1 VATLDHV
8 AQHAGVSKATAS
20 RALSK
25 PSLVSPATVARVLDS
40 ARALGF
46 VPNRTARALAGG
58 RTGLVA
64 IVVPT
69 LENSFFTP
77 IIRGAQEQAAA
88 SGLHLT
94 IAVHGLDSPADIAA
108 FDTLSR
114 QVDGFLIAAPRGADE
129 VVYPAAAGIPS
140 VLIDREIAGL
150 PSVSADTA
158 TAFGELARGF
168 IDRGHTSIAFV
179 GGPDRSWQN
188 TQRIAAVQ
196 AAAAGRCTLTVLGPY
211 PATVASGVA
220 VTAAIVDSGATA
232 VISYAAAISLGLI
245 FGLNARG
252 LAVPGDIIVSADESV
267 VAALDLRGAPS
278 IEVDGEELGRQAM
291 HRLIERIDA
300 PAHDGQGGA
309 PDAAAIKLSVP
320 VRWSPSEP

>member
-1 VATLDHV
+1 MATLDHV

-25 PSLVSPATVARVLDS
+25 PSLVSPGTVARVLAS
-40 ARALGF
+40 ARTLGF
-46 VPNRTARALAGG
+46 VPNRTAQALAGG

-108 FDTLSR
+108 LEILSR
-114 QVDGFLIAAPRGADE
+114 QVDGFLIAAPRGDDD
-129 VVYPAAAGIPS
+129 VVSGAAAGIPS
-140 VLIDREIAGL
+140 VLIDREIEGL

-158 TAFGELARGF
+158 SAFAELARGF
-168 IDRGHTSIAFV
+168 LDRGHTRIAFV

-188 TQRIAAVQ
+188 AQRINAVRE
-196 AAAAGRCTLTVLGPY
+196 ATAGRCDLTVLGPF
-211 PATVASGVA
+211 PATVASGVDAAEA
-220 VTAAIVDSGATA
+220 VVAAGATA
-232 VISYAAAISLGLI
+232 VISYAASISLGLI

-252 LAVPGDIIVSADESV
+252 ITVPGDVVVSADDGV
-267 VAALDLRGAPS
+267 VAALGLRGAPS
-278 IEVDGEELGRQAM
+278 IEVDGEELGRLAM
-291 HRLIERIDA
+291 QRLLERIGHA
-300 PAHDGQGGA
+300 AGHDGLDDDPQA
-309 PDAAAIKLSVP
+309 KLPVP
-320 VRWSPSEP
+320 VRWSAAG

>member
-40 ARALGF
+40 ARELGF
-46 VPNRTARALAGG
+46 VPNRTAQALAGG

-94 IAVHGLDSPADIAA
+94 IAVHGLDSPTDIAA
-108 FDTLSR
+108 LETLSR
-114 QVDGFLIAAPRGADE
+114 QVDGFLIAAPRGDDD
-129 VVYPAAAGIPS
+129 VVTAATAGIPS
-140 VLIDREIAGL
+140 VLIDREIHGL

-158 TAFGELARGF
+158 TAFGQLARGF

-188 TQRIAAVQ
+188 AQRITAVQ
-196 AAAAGRCTLTVLGPY
+196 DAAAGRCALTVLGPY
-211 PATVASGVA
+211 PATVASGVEATEA
-220 VTAAIVDSGATA
+220 VVASGATA
-232 VISYAAAISLGLI
+232 VISYAASISLGLI

-252 LAVPGDIIVSADESV
+252 LTVPGDVVVSADDGV
-267 VAALDLRGAPS
+267 VGALGLQGAPS
-278 IEVDGEELGRQAM
+278 IEVDGEELGHLAM
-291 HRLIERIDA
+291 QRLLEQIGA
-300 PAHDGQGGA
+300 PAGTAGDDTQA
-309 PDAAAIKLSVP
+309 KLAVP
-320 VRWSPSEP
+320 VRWSAAR

>member
-1 VATLDHV
+1 MATLDHV

-25 PSLVSPATVARVLDS
+25 PSLVSPATVAKVLDA
-40 ARALGF
+40 ARVLGF
-46 VPNRTARALAGG
+46 VPNRTAQALAGG

-94 IAVHGLDSPADIAA
+94 IAVHGLDSPTDIAA
-108 FDTLSR
+108 LETLSR
-114 QVDGFLIAAPRGADE
+114 QVDGFLIAAPRGDDD
-129 VVYPAAAGIPS
+129 VVTAAASGIPS
-140 VLIDREIAGL
+140 VLIDREIDGL

-188 TQRIAAVQ
+188 AQRITAVQ
-196 AAAAGRCTLTVLGPY
+196 DAAAGRCALTVLGPY
-211 PATVASGVA
+211 PATVASGVEATEA
-220 VTAAIVDSGATA
+220 VVASGATA
-232 VISYAAAISLGLI
+232 VISYAASISLGLI

-252 LAVPGDIIVSADESV
+252 LAVPGDVVVSADDGV
-267 VAALDLRGAPS
+267 VAALGLRGAPS
-278 IEVDGEELGRQAM
+278 IEVDGEELGRLAM
-291 HRLIERIDA
+291 QRLLERL
-300 PAHDGQGGA
+300 GA
-309 PDAAAIKLSVP
+309 PGEHADAQAKLAVP
-320 VRWSPSEP
+320 VRWSAAG

>member
-8 AQHAGVSKATAS
+8 AKRAGVSKATAS

-25 PSLVSPATVARVLDS
+25 PSLVSPATVAKVLDA
-40 ARALGF
+40 ARTLGF

-108 FDTLSR
+108 FETLSR
-114 QVDGFLIAAPRGADE
+114 QVDGFLIAAPRGNDD
-129 VVYPAAAGIPS
+129 VVSGAAAGIPS
-140 VLIDREIAGL
+140 VLIDREITGL

-158 TAFGELARGF
+158 SAFADLARGL
-168 IDRGHTSIAFV
+168 IERDHTRIAFV

-188 TQRIAAVQ
+188 AQRIAAVRE
-196 AAAAGRCTLTVLGPY
+196 ATAGRAELTVLGPF
-211 PATVASGVA
+211 PATVSSGVEA
-220 VTAAIVDSGATA
+220 TAAVVDSGATA
-232 VISYAAAISLGLI
+232 VISYAASISLGLI

-252 LAVPGDIIVSADESV
+252 ISVPGDIVVSADDGV
-267 VAALDLRGAPS
+267 VGALGLRGAPS
-278 IEVDGEELGRQAM
+278 VEVDGEELGRLAMQRLLDQIASPGGHAQAKV
-291 HRLIERIDA
+291 A
-300 PAHDGQGGA
+300 
-309 PDAAAIKLSVP
+309 VP
-320 VRWSPSEP
+320 VRWSAAD

>member
-1 VATLDHV
+1 MATLDHV

-25 PSLVSPATVARVLDS
+25 PSLVSPSTVARVLDS
-40 ARALGF
+40 ARELGF
-46 VPNRTARALAGG
+46 VPNRTAQALAGG

-94 IAVHGLDSPADIAA
+94 IAVHGLDSPTDIQAL
-108 FDTLSR
+108 DTLSR
-114 QVDGFLIAAPRGADE
+114 QVDGFLIAAPRGDDA
-129 VVYPAAAGIPS
+129 VVGDAAAGIPS
-140 VLIDREIAGL
+140 VLIDREIPGL

-168 IDRGHTSIAFV
+168 IDRGHSKIAFV

-188 TQRIAAVQ
+188 AQRISAVR
-196 AAAAGRCTLTVLGPY
+196 AAAADRAELTVLGPY
-211 PATVASGVA
+211 PATVASGVDAAAA
-220 VTAAIVDSGATA
+220 VVASGATA

-252 LAVPGDIIVSADESV
+252 LMVPGDVVVSADDGV
-267 VAALDLRGAPS
+267 VAALDLRDAPS
-278 IEVDGEELGRQAM
+278 FEVDGEELGRLAM
-291 HRLIERIDA
+291 QRLIESIA
-300 PAHDGQGGA
+300 GPPAEPTQA
-309 PDAAAIKLSVP
+309 KLPVP
-320 VRWSPSEP
+320 VRWSAQR

>member
-8 AQHAGVSKATAS
+8 AQRAGVSKATAS

-25 PSLVSPATVARVLDS
+25 PSLVSPATVAKVLD
-40 ARALGF
+40 AAHTLGF

-94 IAVHGLDSPADIAA
+94 IAVHGLDSPADVAA
-108 FDTLSR
+108 FETLSR
-114 QVDGFLIAAPRGADE
+114 QVDGFLIAAPRGDNQIISD
-129 VVYPAAAGIPS
+129 AATGIPS
-140 VLIDREIAGL
+140 VLIDREITGL

-158 TAFGELARGF
+158 TAFGDLARGL
-168 IDRGHTSIAFV
+168 IERGHTGIAFV

-188 TQRIAAVQ
+188 AQRIE
-196 AAAAGRCTLTVLGPY
+196 AGREATAGRADLTVLGPF
-211 PATVASGVA
+211 PATVASGVEATSA
-220 VTAAIVDSGATA
+220 VVDSRATA
-232 VISYAAAISLGLI
+232 VISYAASISLGLI

-252 LAVPGDIIVSADESV
+252 IAVPADVVVSADDGV
-267 VAALDLRGAPS
+267 VSALNLRGVPS
-278 IEVDGEELGRQAM
+278 VEVDGEELGRLAMQRLLEQIKSPGQNAQA
-291 HRLIERIDA
+291 
-300 PAHDGQGGA
+300 
-309 PDAAAIKLSVP
+309 KLAVP
-320 VRWSPSEP
+320 VRWSPTD

>member
-40 ARALGF
+40 ARVLGF
-46 VPNRTARALAGG
+46 VPNRTAQALAGG

-94 IAVHGLDSPADIAA
+94 IAVHGLDSPTDIAA
-108 FDTLSR
+108 LETLSR
-114 QVDGFLIAAPRGADE
+114 QVDGFLIAAPRGDDD
-129 VVYPAAAGIPS
+129 VVTAAATGIPS
-140 VLIDREIAGL
+140 VLIDREIDGL

-188 TQRIAAVQ
+188 AQRITAVQ
-196 AAAAGRCTLTVLGPY
+196 DATAGRSALTVLGPY
-211 PATVASGVA
+211 PATVASGVEA
-220 VTAAIVDSGATA
+220 VEAVVASGATA
-232 VISYAAAISLGLI
+232 VISYAASISLGLI

-252 LAVPGDIIVSADESV
+252 LKVPGDVVVSADDGV
-267 VAALDLRGAPS
+267 VAALGLQGAPS
-278 IEVDGEELGRQAM
+278 IEVDGEELGRLAM
-291 HRLIERIDA
+291 QRLLERLSSPGEHADA
-300 PAHDGQGGA
+300 PA
-309 PDAAAIKLSVP
+309 KLAVP
-320 VRWSPSEP
+320 VRWSAAG

>member
-1 VATLDHV
+1 MATLDHV

-25 PSLVSPATVARVLDS
+25 PSLVSPATVARVLDA
-40 ARALGF
+40 ARTLGF
-46 VPNRTARALAGG
+46 VPNRTAQALAGG

-94 IAVHGLDSPADIAA
+94 IAVHGLDSPNDIAA
-108 FDTLSR
+108 LETLSR
-114 QVDGFLIAAPRGADE
+114 QVDGFLIAAPRGDDD
-129 VVYPAAAGIPS
+129 VVTTAAAGIPS

-158 TAFGELARGF
+158 TAFGDLARGF
-168 IDRGHTSIAFV
+168 IERGHTSIAFV

-188 TQRIAAVQ
+188 AQRVTAVQ
-196 AAAAGRCTLTVLGPY
+196 DAAAGRCDLTVLGPY

-220 VTAAIVDSGATA
+220 ATEAVVASGATA
-232 VISYAAAISLGLI
+232 VISYAASISLGLI

-252 LAVPGDIIVSADESV
+252 LAVPGDVVVSADDSV
-267 VAALDLRGAPS
+267 VAALGLHGAPS

-291 HRLIERIDA
+291 QRLLEQIGAAGDTA
-300 PAHDGQGGA
+300 PAT
-309 PDAAAIKLSVP
+309 AAGPARLPVP
-320 VRWSPSEP
+320 VRWSSAG